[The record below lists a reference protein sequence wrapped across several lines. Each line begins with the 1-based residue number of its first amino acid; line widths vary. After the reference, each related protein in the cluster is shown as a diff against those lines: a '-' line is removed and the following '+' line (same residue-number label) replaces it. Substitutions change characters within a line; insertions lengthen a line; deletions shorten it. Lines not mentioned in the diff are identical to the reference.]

1 MQNAKT
7 VERGR
12 QRAELEAERADHR
25 LPGSTQT
32 SLVQA
37 QRFQRPLQNGPDD
50 IIVPEEEITA
60 PMCFLT
66 LVMPGFNRHAPCKAS

>member
-7 VERGR
+7 VERGW

-25 LPGSTQT
+25 LAGSAQT

-37 QRFQRPLQNGPDD
+37 QRFQRPLQNGPGD
-50 IIVPEEEITA
+50 IVVPKEEITA
-60 PMCFLT
+60 SMCFFA
-66 LVMPGFNRHAPCKAS
+66 LVMPGFDRHAPCKAS